1 MQFSE
6 FSNFPKVTHL
16 HDLTPKSESLLLAVQ
31 FSLVGIGGLG
41 ERFQDEN
48 GRLDAYGNERERR
61 KGTMIRGTRP

>member
-31 FSLVGIGGLG
+31 FSLVGIGG
-41 ERFQDEN
+41 
-48 GRLDAYGNERERR
+48 
-61 KGTMIRGTRP
+61 